1 MRAWAAVVRD
11 AVLDGTVPDGVPT
24 FADGV
29 ACARVMDALRGVRA

>member
-1 MRAWAAVVRD
+1 MRAWAEVVRD
-11 AVLDGTVPDGVPT
+11 SVTNGGVPDGQAT